1 MKRLCRRPPDEDLMD
16 EALIKAS
23 DDLWT
28 ISRTGGGVDNVDL
41 KAATE
46 LGDRNLQS
54 GVNARPWRTHPLTDS
69 GVV

>member
-1 MKRLCRRPPDEDLMD
+1 MLRTGIFMD
-16 EALIKAS
+16 EALIKAA

-46 LGDRNLQS
+46 NGVIVTSSL
-54 GVNARPWRTHPLTDS
+54 GVNASTVAEHTL
-69 GVV
+69 